1 MTPASSQAP
10 TKLLAHSPLHGR
22 GENKRNMRSLE
33 DCDKGSF
40 AGELKSVHTNK
51 AK

>member
-10 TKLLAHSPLHGR
+10 TKLLGHSPLHGG
-22 GENKRNMRSLE
+22 GENKRNMRGLE

-40 AGELKSVHTNK
+40 VSELKSMHTNK